1 MKSQILMTTVSSLA
15 LTSAGM
21 AVAQDA
27 APKLDPK
34 FTLTVEGGF
43 GSLDSAP
50 RDKWGASGGLG
61 DKVGIGGNDLAY
73 SDLAYTGAISL
84 SRSIGENRDVRFGL
98 GFGSNPANEDLYTS
112 SYSSGGNSGVASS
125 SVTNNFGF
133 TTMDIDTGRSTE
145 LAMGK
150 LSAFGGVR
158 GMVTKSASGQ
168 SIDKVGNDGGGSGYS
183 VGLSVDAES
192 SFVGLGPRVG
202 AGFVSKPFAGGFGV
216 SAEVAAGVV
225 YGQRTDRV
233 SLDKVGT
240 SDFDGN
246 FGPVT
251 VGESE
256 SNSQIVKTL
265 DAKASVDYHIS
276 ENTSLSLGY
285 QARQFWNVDG
295 FSDPDTVGGS
305 THRLVDGAFIAFTTK
320 F

>member
-34 FTLTVEGGF
+34 FTLTVQGGF

-50 RDKWGASGGLG
+50 RDKWGASGGLS

-98 GFGSNPANEDLYTS
+98 GFGSNPTNEDLYTS
-112 SYSSGGNSGVASS
+112 SYSSGGTSGLASS

-145 LAMGK
+145 VAMGK

-158 GMVTKSASGQ
+158 GMVTKSASAQ
-168 SIDKVGNDGGGSGYS
+168 SIDKVGNDGVSSGSAQ
-183 VGLSVDAES
+183 VTANVES
-192 SFVGLGPRVG
+192 NFVGLGPRIG

-240 SDFDGN
+240 SSSGGN

-251 VGESE
+251 VGESV
-256 SNSQIVKTL
+256 SDSQIVKTL

-295 FSDPDTVGGS
+295 FSDSDSGNT